1 MYFCKIF
8 LDLGV
13 NAFLTN
19 FLPTS
24 IEALFP
30 ASKAFLA
37 PSLAMVLPKSTAED
51 VNFLA
56 TLLAANPVYKLAIGV
71 NIPEPPNTYF
81 VLNLCFGTIIF

>member
-19 FLPTS
+19 LVPTS
-24 IEALFP
+24 VTT
-30 ASKAFLA
+30 FLA
-37 PSLAMVLPKSTAED
+37 PSLAALLPISIAE
-51 VNFLA
+51 VANCLA
-56 TLLAANPVYKLAIGV
+56 TLLAANPVNKLAIGV

-81 VLNLCFGTIIF
+81 YLNPCFRTIIF